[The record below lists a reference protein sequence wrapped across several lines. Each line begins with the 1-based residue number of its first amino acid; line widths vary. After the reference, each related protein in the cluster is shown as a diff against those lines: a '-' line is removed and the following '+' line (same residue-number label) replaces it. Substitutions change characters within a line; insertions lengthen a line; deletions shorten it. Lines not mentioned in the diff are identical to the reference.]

1 MIRRIM
7 HKLLMERFHIQSR
20 GRITR
25 RIVILC
31 LISVTIFFMP
41 RPAIVR
47 ADDEGPPAK
56 PVKLVFIHHSCGENW
71 LSDGHGG
78 LGKALGDNNYFV
90 SDTNYGWGPN
100 CIGDRTDIVNWPEWF
115 TGPESAKS
123 LEALYKESEK
133 HSPYTRPIT
142 DHGGENRIVM
152 FKSCFPN
159 SDLHGKPAD
168 PPARGNGLTV
178 SNAKAI
184 YNELLKYFSARPD
197 KLFVV
202 VTAPPVRDPAH
213 AANARAFNTWLV
225 RDWLKNYKDSNVA
238 VFDFYNVLTGPNNH
252 HRVRNGAIEYVT
264 NRMGNTLYYPTDG
277 DDHPSPAGNRKATG
291 EFVPLLN
298 SYYHRW
304 KKGAPDAPL
313 PSPEAAPVSKP
324 VAMAEE
330 PKPAAKEK
338 PREAPKTEAP
348 SAPSVA
354 GGVIDDFEGGVDKW
368 AVFRD
373 EGKETRL
380 TFARDKGVSYSG
392 TSGLRIEYDVAPAS
406 WASCSLVNP
415 IPRNWRDGRG
425 LTVYLRAEKAG
436 QLVTIIAYGGNSSD
450 NLSHF
455 EFTTRTSREAVSGW
469 QRVDIPWARFVE
481 PSWQGDGTARFNP
494 AKAMGIAFAFTAP
507 PGKRNTGR
515 LWIDD
520 ITFLSAIPPP

>member
-1 MIRRIM
+1 MEKFLFRNCAHFAVAESVLLLIAGMI
-7 HKLLMERFHIQSR
+7 
-20 GRITR
+20 
-25 RIVILC
+25 
-31 LISVTIFFMP
+31 LIISQTVGASAYDP
-41 RPAIVR
+41 S
-47 ADDEGPPAK
+47 PPHG

-71 LSDGHGG
+71 LSDGHGR

-115 TGPESAKS
+115 TGPESAKY
-123 LEALYKESEK
+123 LEALYKEGEK
-133 HSPYTRPIT
+133 HSPYARSLP
-142 DHGGENRIVM
+142 DPGGENRIVIL
-152 FKSCFPN
+152 KSCFPN
-159 SDLHGKPAD
+159 SNLEGKPTD
-168 PPARGNGLTV
+168 SPKRGEGLTV

-184 YNELLKYFSARPD
+184 YNELLKYFATRPD

-225 RDWLKNYKDSNVA
+225 RDWLKNYKAGNVA
-238 VFDFYNVLTGPNNH
+238 VFDLYHVLTGPDNH
-252 HRVRNGAIEYVT
+252 HRLSEGKIEYVT

-304 KKGAPDAPL
+304 KKGAPAAPL
-313 PSPEAAPVSKP
+313 PVPEKAPVSKP

-338 PREAPKTEAP
+338 PRETSKTEAP

-373 EGKETRL
+373 EGKESRL

-392 TSGLRIEYDVAPAS
+392 TAGLRIEYDVAPDS

-436 QLVTIIAYGGNSSD
+436 QPVTIIAYGGNSSD

-455 EFTTRTSREAVSGW
+455 EFTTRTNREAVSGW
-469 QRVDIPWARFVE
+469 QRVDIPWDKFVE
-481 PSWQGDGTARFNP
+481 PSWQGDGTARFDP

-507 PGKRNTGR
+507 PGKRNSGR